1 MRCAKG
7 AQWRFFLEN
16 DMTFKGF
23 LSVCAA
29 LAFSSAEA
37 ATDPVYQQV
46 CSVCHA
52 AGVAGAP
59 KVGDTKKWAPLIAE
73 GQVILTA
80 HGYVGIRA
88 MPAKGGKPDLSL
100 KDFAGALVHMVNQ
113 SGGKWTA
120 PNAAL
125 LGQMEKEVVKREQQ
139 LKAKK

>member
-1 MRCAKG
+1 MVLKCF
-7 AQWRFFLEN
+7 W
-16 DMTFKGF
+16 
-23 LSVCAA
+23 SVCAA
-29 LAFSSAEA
+29 LTFSNAAA

-46 CSVCHA
+46 CAVCHA

-100 KDFAGALVHMVNQ
+100 KDFAGALVQMVNQ
-113 SGGKWTA
+113 SGGKWTP

-125 LGQMEKEVVKREQQ
+125 LSQMEKEVVKREQA

>member
-1 MRCAKG
+1 MAIK
-7 AQWRFFLEN
+7 FL
-16 DMTFKGF
+16 GW
-23 LSVCAA
+23 LCAA
-29 LAFSSAEA
+29 IAFSSAAA

-46 CSVCHA
+46 CAVCHA

-100 KDFAGALVHMVNQ
+100 KDFAGALVDMVNQ
-113 SGGKWTA
+113 SGGKWTP

-125 LGQMEKEVVKREQQ
+125 LSQMEKEVVTRGQA

>member
-1 MRCAKG
+1 M
-7 AQWRFFLEN
+7 
-16 DMTFKGF
+16 
-23 LSVCAA
+23 CAA
-29 LAFSSAEA
+29 LVFSSAGA

-52 AGVAGAP
+52 AGVADSP

-120 PNAAL
+120 PQCGTAGSDGKRS
-125 LGQMEKEVVKREQQ
+125 GQARERAQSEKVIR
-139 LKAKK
+139 LSRGA

>member
-1 MRCAKG
+1 MAIK
-7 AQWRFFLEN
+7 FL
-16 DMTFKGF
+16 GW
-23 LSVCAA
+23 LCAA
-29 LAFSSAEA
+29 IAFSSAAA

-46 CSVCHA
+46 CAVCHA

-100 KDFAGALVHMVNQ
+100 KDFAGAVVHMVNQ

-125 LGQMEKEVVKREQQ
+125 LSQMEKEVVKREQA

>member
-1 MRCAKG
+1 MILKCF
-7 AQWRFFLEN
+7 W
-16 DMTFKGF
+16 
-23 LSVCAA
+23 SVCAA
-29 LAFSSAEA
+29 LALTHAVASA
-37 ATDPVYQQV
+37 DPVYQQV
-46 CSVCHA
+46 CSACHA

-125 LGQMEKEVVKREQQ
+125 LGQMEKEVVKREQA

>member
-1 MRCAKG
+1 MAIK
-7 AQWRFFLEN
+7 FL
-16 DMTFKGF
+16 GW
-23 LSVCAA
+23 LCAA
-29 LAFSSAEA
+29 IAFSSAAA

-46 CSVCHA
+46 CAVCHA

-100 KDFAGALVHMVNQ
+100 KDFAGALVDMVNQ
-113 SGGKWTA
+113 SGGKWTP

-125 LGQMEKEVVKREQQ
+125 LSQMEKEVVKREQA

>member
-1 MRCAKG
+1 
-7 AQWRFFLEN
+7 
-16 DMTFKGF
+16 MTFKGF

-29 LAFSSAEA
+29 LAFSSAAA

-59 KVGDTKKWAPLIAE
+59 KVGDNKKWAPLIAE

-80 HGYVGIRA
+80 HGFVGVRG

-125 LGQMEKEVVKREQQ
+125 LGQMEQEVVKREQE

>member
-1 MRCAKG
+1 MLIKCLG
-7 AQWRFFLEN
+7 W
-16 DMTFKGF
+16 
-23 LSVCAA
+23 VCIA
-29 LAFSSAEA
+29 LAFSNA
-37 ATDPVYQQV
+37 AAASDPVYQQV
-46 CSVCHA
+46 CAVCHA

-100 KDFAGALVHMVNQ
+100 KDFAGSLVHMVNQ
-113 SGGKWTA
+113 SGGKWTP
-120 PNAAL
+120 PNADQL
-125 LGQMEKEVVKREQQ
+125 SQMEKEVVKREQA

>member
-1 MRCAKG
+1 MA
-7 AQWRFFLEN
+7 
-16 DMTFKGF
+16 FKC
-23 LSVCAA
+23 LWSVCAA
-29 LAFSSAEA
+29 LVFSNAVA

-46 CSVCHA
+46 CSACHA

-100 KDFAGALVHMVNQ
+100 KDFAGALVYMVNQ

-120 PNAAL
+120 PNAAQ
-125 LGQMEKEVVKREQQ
+125 LGQMEKEVVKREKE

>member
-1 MRCAKG
+1 
-7 AQWRFFLEN
+7 
-16 DMTFKGF
+16 MTFKGF

-88 MPAKGGKPDLSL
+88 MPAKGGKPELSTQRRSRLRSHSRCPCGRPVSQSSLSL
-100 KDFAGALVHMVNQ
+100 SPARR
-113 SGGKWTA
+113 SSS
-120 PNAAL
+120 
-125 LGQMEKEVVKREQQ
+125 
-139 LKAKK
+139 

>member
-1 MRCAKG
+1 MA
-7 AQWRFFLEN
+7 
-16 DMTFKGF
+16 FKC
-23 LSVCAA
+23 LWSVCAA
-29 LAFSSAEA
+29 LAFSNAVA
-37 ATDPVYQQV
+37 ATDLVYQQI
-46 CSVCHA
+46 CSACHA

-100 KDFAGALVHMVNQ
+100 KDFAGALVDMVNQ
-113 SGGKWTA
+113 SGGKWTP

-125 LGQMEKEVVKREQQ
+125 LSQMEKEVVKREQA

>member
-1 MRCAKG
+1 MVLKCF
-7 AQWRFFLEN
+7 W
-16 DMTFKGF
+16 
-23 LSVCAA
+23 SVCAA
-29 LAFSSAEA
+29 LVFSNAVA

-46 CSVCHA
+46 CAVCHA

-100 KDFAGALVHMVNQ
+100 KDFAGAVVHMVNQ
-113 SGGKWTA
+113 SGGKWTT

-125 LGQMEKEVVKREQQ
+125 LSQMEKEVVKREQA

>member
-1 MRCAKG
+1 MVLKCF
-7 AQWRFFLEN
+7 W
-16 DMTFKGF
+16 
-23 LSVCAA
+23 SVCAA
-29 LAFSSAEA
+29 LVFSNAVA

-46 CSVCHA
+46 CAVCHA

-80 HGYVGIRA
+80 HGFVGVRG

-100 KDFAGALVHMVNQ
+100 KDFAGAVVHMVNQ
-113 SGGKWTA
+113 SGGKWTP
-120 PNAAL
+120 PNAAQL
-125 LGQMEKEVVKREQQ
+125 AQMEKEVVKRELE

>member
-113 SGGKWTA
+113 SGGKWTP

-125 LGQMEKEVVKREQQ
+125 LGQMEKEVVKREQE

>member
-1 MRCAKG
+1 MVLKCF
-7 AQWRFFLEN
+7 W
-16 DMTFKGF
+16 
-23 LSVCAA
+23 SVCAA
-29 LAFSSAEA
+29 LAFSNAVA
-37 ATDPVYQQV
+37 ATDPVDQQV
-46 CSVCHA
+46 CAVCHA

-100 KDFAGALVHMVNQ
+100 KDFAGALVYMVNQ
-113 SGGKWTA
+113 SGGKWTP
-120 PNAAL
+120 PNAAQ
-125 LGQMEKEVVKREQQ
+125 LGQMEKEVVKREKE

>member
-1 MRCAKG
+1 MVLKCF
-7 AQWRFFLEN
+7 W
-16 DMTFKGF
+16 
-23 LSVCAA
+23 SVFAA
-29 LAFSSAEA
+29 LAFTNAVAS
-37 ATDPVYQQV
+37 TNPVYQQV
-46 CSVCHA
+46 CSACHA

-113 SGGKWTA
+113 SGGKWTP

-125 LGQMEKEVVKREQQ
+125 LGQMEKEVVTREQA

>member
-1 MRCAKG
+1 MLIKCLG
-7 AQWRFFLEN
+7 W
-16 DMTFKGF
+16 
-23 LSVCAA
+23 VCIA
-29 LAFSSAEA
+29 LAFSNA
-37 ATDPVYQQV
+37 AAASDPVYQQV
-46 CSVCHA
+46 CAVCHA

-100 KDFAGALVHMVNQ
+100 RDFAGALVHMVNQ
-113 SGGKWTA
+113 SGGKWTP

-125 LGQMEKEVVKREQQ
+125 LSQMEKEVVKREQA

>member
-1 MRCAKG
+1 
-7 AQWRFFLEN
+7 
-16 DMTFKGF
+16 MTFKGF
-23 LSVCAA
+23 LWVCAA
-29 LAFSSAEA
+29 LAFSSAAA

-46 CSVCHA
+46 CAVCHA

-80 HGYVGIRA
+80 HGFVGVRA

-100 KDFAGALVHMVNQ
+100 KDFAGALVYMVNQ

>member
-1 MRCAKG
+1 MAIK
-7 AQWRFFLEN
+7 FL
-16 DMTFKGF
+16 GW
-23 LSVCAA
+23 LCAA
-29 LAFSSAEA
+29 IAFSSAPA

-46 CSVCHA
+46 CAVCHA

-100 KDFAGALVHMVNQ
+100 KDFAGALVDMVNQ
-113 SGGKWTA
+113 SGGKWTP

-125 LGQMEKEVVKREQQ
+125 LSQMEKEVVTRGQA

>member
-1 MRCAKG
+1 MAIK
-7 AQWRFFLEN
+7 FL
-16 DMTFKGF
+16 GW
-23 LSVCAA
+23 LCAA
-29 LAFSSAEA
+29 IAFSSAAA

-46 CSVCHA
+46 CAVCHA

-59 KVGDTKKWAPLIAE
+59 KVGDTEKWAPLIAE

-80 HGYVGIRA
+80 YGYVGIRA

-125 LGQMEKEVVKREQQ
+125 LSQMEKEVVKREQA

>member
-1 MRCAKG
+1 MVLKCF
-7 AQWRFFLEN
+7 W
-16 DMTFKGF
+16 
-23 LSVCAA
+23 SVCAA
-29 LAFSSAEA
+29 LVFSNA
-37 ATDPVYQQV
+37 AAASDPVYQQV
-46 CSVCHA
+46 CAVCHA
-52 AGVAGAP
+52 AGVADAP

-113 SGGKWTA
+113 SGGKWTP
-120 PNAAL
+120 PNAAQL
-125 LGQMEKEVVKREQQ
+125 AQMEKEVVKRELE

>member
-1 MRCAKG
+1 
-7 AQWRFFLEN
+7 
-16 DMTFKGF
+16 MTFKGF
-23 LSVCAA
+23 LLVCAA

-59 KVGDTKKWAPLIAE
+59 KVGDNKKWAPLIAE

-80 HGYVGIRA
+80 HGFVGVRG

-113 SGGKWTA
+113 SGGKWTP

-125 LGQMEKEVVKREQQ
+125 LGQMEKEVVKREQE

>member
-1 MRCAKG
+1 MVLKCF
-7 AQWRFFLEN
+7 W
-16 DMTFKGF
+16 
-23 LSVCAA
+23 SVCAA
-29 LAFSSAEA
+29 LTFSNAAA

-46 CSVCHA
+46 CAVCHA

-100 KDFAGALVHMVNQ
+100 KDFAGALVDMVNQ
-113 SGGKWTA
+113 SGGKWTP

-125 LGQMEKEVVKREQQ
+125 LSQMEKEVVKREQA

>member
-23 LSVCAA
+23 LLVCAA
-29 LAFSSAEA
+29 LVFSSAEA

-125 LGQMEKEVVKREQQ
+125 LGQMEKEVVKREQE

>member
-1 MRCAKG
+1 MAIK
-7 AQWRFFLEN
+7 FL
-16 DMTFKGF
+16 GW
-23 LSVCAA
+23 LCAA
-29 LAFSSAEA
+29 IAFSSAAA

-46 CSVCHA
+46 CAVCHA

-100 KDFAGALVHMVNQ
+100 KDFAGALVDMVNQ
-113 SGGKWTA
+113 SGGKWTP

-125 LGQMEKEVVKREQQ
+125 LSQMEKEVVTREQA

>member
-1 MRCAKG
+1 
-7 AQWRFFLEN
+7 
-16 DMTFKGF
+16 MTFKGF

-29 LAFSSAEA
+29 LVFSSAAA

-46 CSVCHA
+46 CAVCHA

-59 KVGDTKKWAPLIAE
+59 KVGDTKKWAPLIVE

-125 LGQMEKEVVKREQQ
+125 LGQMEKEVVKREQA

>member
-1 MRCAKG
+1 
-7 AQWRFFLEN
+7 
-16 DMTFKGF
+16 MTFKGF
-23 LSVCAA
+23 LSACVA
-29 LAFSSAEA
+29 LVFSSAGA

-59 KVGDTKKWAPLIAE
+59 KVGDNKKWAPLIAE

-80 HGYVGIRA
+80 HGFVGVRG

-113 SGGKWTA
+113 SGGKWTP

-125 LGQMEKEVVKREQQ
+125 LGQMEKEVVKREQE

>member
-1 MRCAKG
+1 MPCAKG

-16 DMTFKGF
+16 GMTFKGF

-29 LAFSSAEA
+29 LVFSSAAA

-46 CSVCHA
+46 CAVCHA

-59 KVGDTKKWAPLIAE
+59 KVGDNKKWAPLIAE

-80 HGYVGIRA
+80 HGFVGVRG
-88 MPAKGGKPDLSL
+88 MPAKGGKPDLAL

-113 SGGKWTA
+113 SGGKWTP

-125 LGQMEKEVVKREQQ
+125 LSQMEKEVVKREQA

>member
-1 MRCAKG
+1 MVLKCF
-7 AQWRFFLEN
+7 W
-16 DMTFKGF
+16 
-23 LSVCAA
+23 SVCAA
-29 LAFSSAEA
+29 LVFSNAVA

-46 CSVCHA
+46 CTVCHA

-59 KVGDTKKWAPLIAE
+59 KVGDAKKWAPLIAE

-80 HGYVGIRA
+80 HGYVGIRT

-100 KDFAGALVHMVNQ
+100 KDFAGALVDMVNQ
-113 SGGKWTA
+113 SGGKWTP

-125 LGQMEKEVVKREQQ
+125 LSQMEKEVVKREQA